1 MNGAA
6 LRSSGSTRAGSVQG
20 LFSVC
25 PGGMVGAG
33 AARSGRRTPEPH
45 VWPAAPLQFM
55 RGDGWRGAAME
66 ETTGKWVGLADAL
79 REIVSAQ
86 VWDQCR
92 VAWEACAKDGRY
104 NEISE
109 ADRKSRRRSISS
121 KLPSSSPALYRPVPQ
136 IPVEIQALET
146 ALNTMRDEFRSF
158 ACASGEKCRIF
169 EGTGSYQPPGGVW
182 KDCSFVRPLKSS
194 SSFFEDFIG
203 SLTIRIWLPKSKFIR
218 LAYIQIFR
226 AEETA
231 ASESA
236 VSSVKKP
243 GGPGRPETAATT
255 FARTRLRAWFEY
267 EGDGFPHRGDQK
279 KCEDYILDELA
290 KNGLELSLTR
300 VRTVVK
306 EESAKLAAKKAR
318 EKLKAEKEKAR
329 KSADNS
335 KGQ

>member
-1 MNGAA
+1 MNRAA
-6 LRSSGSTRAGSVQG
+6 LRSSGSTRAGFVQG
-20 LFSVC
+20 LFSVY
-25 PGGMVGAG
+25 PGGIVGAG

-109 ADRKSRRRSISS
+109 AVRKSRIRFSIS

-194 SSFFEDFIG
+194 SSSFEDFIG

-231 ASESA
+231 ASEPA
-236 VSSVKKP
+236 VSSVKKS
-243 GGPGRPETAATT
+243 GGPGRPEKAETT
-255 FARTRLRAWFEY
+255 FARILVRAWLEE
-267 EGDGFPHRGDQK
+267 EGEDLSERGKQSDCLTHVISDLIAKYGNNEIPSESTVK
-279 KCEDYILDELA
+279 KLI
-290 KNGLELSLTR
+290 
-300 VRTVVK
+300 K
-306 EESAKLAAKKAR
+306 EES

-329 KSADNS
+329 KSARN
-335 KGQ
+335 

>member
-1 MNGAA
+1 
-6 LRSSGSTRAGSVQG
+6 
-20 LFSVC
+20 
-25 PGGMVGAG
+25 
-33 AARSGRRTPEPH
+33 
-45 VWPAAPLQFM
+45 
-55 RGDGWRGAAME
+55 ME

-109 ADRKSRRRSISS
+109 AVRKSRIRFSVS

-158 ACASGEKCRIF
+158 ACASGERCRIF
-169 EGTGSYQPPGGVW
+169 EDKGSYQPPGGVW
-182 KDCSFVRPLKSS
+182 KDCSFVRPPKSS

-231 ASESA
+231 ASEPA
-236 VSSVKKP
+236 VSSVKKS
-243 GGPGRPETAATT
+243 GGPGRPEKAETT
-255 FARTRLRAWFEY
+255 FARSVARAWLEE
-267 EGDGFPHRGDQK
+267 EGELFKERGKQAECERYVLDQ
-279 KCEDYILDELA
+279 LA
-290 KNGLELSLTR
+290 KKDLKLSPAK

-306 EESAKLAAKKAR
+306 EESAKLAAKKAS
-318 EKLKAEKEKAR
+318 EKLEAEKEKAR
-329 KSADNS
+329 KSANN
-335 KGQ
+335 